1 MSQER
6 ESATRRRL
14 TREERELWRSTMADV
29 HPLRRKRRRDA
40 EAADVPVPEVELTAS
55 APKAK
60 PCPVTAAR
68 PTPPPPRP
76 RPQPAAP
83 PPDLAP
89 GDNAGVDR
97 RTATR
102 LRRGKLDVEARLDL
116 HGHGRESAHRALN
129 AFIQFSTDAGRRCV
143 LVVTGKGSR
152 DGGIGVI
159 RAAVPQWL
167 NLAPLREHILSYNAA
182 RPQDG
187 GEGAIYILLRR
198 KREKKA

>member
-6 ESATRRRL
+6 ESAIRRRL
-14 TREERELWRSTMADV
+14 TREERELWRRTMADV
-29 HPLRRKRRRDA
+29 NPLRRKRRRVA
-40 EAADVPVPEVELTAS
+40 EATDLAEPVPPVPEAKLKVPP
-55 APKAK
+55 APS
-60 PCPVTAAR
+60 PRPVA
-68 PTPPPPRP
+68 PPPR
-76 RPQPAAP
+76 RQPVPP

-89 GDNAGVDR
+89 GDSPGVDR
-97 RTATR
+97 RTAAR
-102 LRRGKLDVEARLDL
+102 LRRGKLEVEARLDL

-129 AFIQFSTDAGRRCV
+129 AFIQNSAAAGRRCV

-198 KREKKA
+198 KRETKT

>member
-6 ESATRRRL
+6 ESAIRRRL
-14 TREERELWRSTMADV
+14 TREERELWRRTMADV
-29 HPLRRKRRRDA
+29 HPLRRKRRREA
-40 EAADVPVPEVELTAS
+40 ETADVPEAAPIVP
-55 APKAK
+55 APEAK
-60 PCPVTAAR
+60 PRSVAAAR
-68 PTPPPPRP
+68 PAALLP
-76 RPQPAAP
+76 RPQPAP
-83 PPDLAP
+83 LPPDLAP
-89 GDNAGVDR
+89 GDSPGVDR

-102 LRRGKLDVEARLDL
+102 LRRGKLEVEARLDL

-129 AFIQFSTDAGRRCV
+129 AFIQSSAVAGRRCV

-187 GEGAIYILLRR
+187 GEGAIYVLLRR
-198 KREKKA
+198 KREKKT

>member
-29 HPLRRKRRRDA
+29 HPLRRKRRRDT
-40 EAADVPVPEVELTAS
+40 EVADVPVLEVEPMAP

-60 PCPVTAAR
+60 SRPVTAAR
-68 PTPPPPRP
+68 PTPPAPRL
-76 RPQPAAP
+76 QPVAS

-129 AFIQFSTDAGRRCV
+129 AFIQSSTAAGRRCV

-198 KREKKA
+198 KREKKT